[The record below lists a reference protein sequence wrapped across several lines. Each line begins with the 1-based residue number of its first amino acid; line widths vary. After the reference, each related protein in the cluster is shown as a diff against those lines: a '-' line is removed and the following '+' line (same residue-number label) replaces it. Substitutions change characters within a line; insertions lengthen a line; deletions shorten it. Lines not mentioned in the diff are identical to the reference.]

1 MAPTLWL
8 NVITGEWLDH
18 RTLDELRATAHRAYE
33 ANCHL
38 FEDEHDALAALGA
51 IPAHELDLH
60 RDSIPSSMLALA
72 A

>member
-1 MAPTLWL
+1 MAHTLWL
-8 NVITGEWLDH
+8 NVITGEWLDRH
-18 RTLDELRATAHRAYE
+18 TLDELRACAHRAYE
-33 ANCHL
+33 ANPHI

-51 IPAHELDLH
+51 IPVNELDLH